1 MAGYTAISEVG
12 NSLVEL
18 LRREMTPEPVSK
30 PELIGLCSPYEPED
44 FQLTVFLFH
53 CEQENQA
60 QPGFVQESRDV
71 QRKAPL
77 RLRLNFLITPHSKA
91 PVQNRAADELRILG
105 RAM

>member
-60 QPGFVQESRDV
+60 QPVLSRSPAMCSA
-71 QRKAPL
+71 K
-77 RLRLNFLITPHSKA
+77 RLCACGSTF
-91 PVQNRAADELRILG
+91 
-105 RAM
+105 